1 MQTYTLILWYRYK
14 VCLFQKR
21 WSWYGVDCIK
31 DRLYA
36 ITVRYHIGKW
46 RIKKMILCVAKSR
59 FNSYICFT
67 YVKLCF
73 LLCMLTLKDY
83 TQYNFQC
90 TYNVVPPTFQ
100 SLSRL
105 PPLSGSIKKLV
116 PHSTIHSYW
125 SASSSRQE
133 AILSNFLI

>member
-1 MQTYTLILWYRYK
+1 MQTYTLILWCRYK

-46 RIKKMILCVAKSR
+46 RIKKIKCVAKSR
-59 FNSYICFT
+59 FNLYTCYT
-67 YVKLCF
+67 HVKLCF
-73 LLCMLTLKDY
+73 SLCMLTLKDY

-90 TYNVVPPTFQ
+90 TYNVVPQLSRYFQDFHPTFRFHQ
-100 SLSRL
+100 KVCPSLYDPLL
-105 PPLSGSIKKLV
+105 PLWLKLSM
-116 PHSTIHSYW
+116 
-125 SASSSRQE
+125 E
-133 AILSNFLI
+133 C